1 VIENISAFLNSTLD
15 GAERLFSS
23 SLQPTAL
30 PSEKS
35 PQNAKSQHPYY
46 DVHRSLIWSPLRA
59 TTTAAA
65 ANTTT
70 TTTTT
75 TTTRT
80 VTTK

>member
-1 VIENISAFLNSTLD
+1 MELSGYFHRPYS
-15 GAERLFSS
+15 RLV
-23 SLQPTAL
+23 L

-35 PQNAKSQHPYY
+35 PQNVKSQHPYY
-46 DVHRSLIWSPLRA
+46 DVHRSLIWPPSRA

-65 ANTTT
+65 ATTTTNTTT
-70 TTTTT
+70 TAATITTTTT